1 MDEFSDFPFEFSIV
15 FPEVDEC
22 FTSPLS
28 FSFAFEDVNLTLVE
42 RLVLLD
48 LSPVLVDLP
57 FETGVFGV
65 SCLDFPVFD
74 TSCLLDFATAA
85 GVDVSS
91 SLDLLVL
98 LDSASSFFDLPA
110 IFGPVLPSLLPIS
123 RVP

>member
-1 MDEFSDFPFEFSIV
+1 MYDWGSHS
-15 FPEVDEC
+15 

-57 FETGVFGV
+57 
-65 SCLDFPVFD
+65 FPVFD